1 MDINKYLSNFKLPEY
16 KEVTE
21 SDIDKEYSKLA
32 ISFPEM
38 EKPEGSEKTQ
48 WLKEIAV
55 ERFVNSIIDKISSD
69 TNINFHEL

>member
-32 ISFPEM
+32 LSFPEM
-38 EKPEGSEKTQ
+38 QKPQGEEKMQ